1 MLLHAPY
8 VQLYSRQVVKQADLV
23 LAMHWCGEAFTAEQK
38 ARNVDYYEQR
48 TVRDSSLSACT
59 QAVMCAEV
67 GHLHLAHRYAR
78 EAALVDLR
86 DLHRNSADG
95 VHIASLAGAWSA
107 LVAGFGGLRIERG
120 RLRIDPALPPAISRL
135 SFRLRWQGQRLCV
148 RVDRDWLVLEAPD
161 APVQLSVGTELV
173 EVTPDAPL
181 RRPLRLREP
190 LLPAPDQ
197 PPGREPPHVEE
208 VA

>member
-1 MLLHAPY
+1 MPYAISGLVYPLLLHAPY
-8 VQLYSRQVVKQADLV
+8 VQLDSRQVVKQADIV

-67 GHLHLAHRYAR
+67 GHLDLAHRYAR

-86 DLHRNSADG
+86 DLHHNSGDA

-107 LVAGFGGLRIERG
+107 LVAGFGGLRVQDG
-120 RLRIDPALPPAISRL
+120 QLRIHPALPAGISRL
-135 SFRLRWQGQRLCV
+135 SFRLRWHGQRLCV
-148 RVDRDWLVLEAPD
+148 SVDHDELVLRAPD
-161 APVQLSVGTELV
+161 GAVHLTVDTDL
-173 EVTPDAPL
+173 T
-181 RRPLRLREP
+181 R
-190 LLPAPDQ
+190 
-197 PPGREPPHVEE
+197 
-208 VA
+208 